1 MSLKNLLQNDWK
13 TAYKAKDKVRATTLS
28 MARAAILQLE
38 KSGTCET
45 ADDAS
50 VLEIITREVKQRR
63 ESVEEFARGNRQDLI
78 EATQKEIQILLEY
91 LPKQL
96 TQQEIVEIISDTA
109 IEVGASSAK
118 DMGKLM
124 SAIVLKTKG
133 KADGKLV
140 SKLVKEYLS

>member
-1 MSLKNLLQNDWK
+1 MSLKELLQNDWK
-13 TAYKAKDKVRATTLS
+13 AAVKAKDKVRATTLS

-38 KSGTCET
+38 KSGNCPQV
-45 ADDAS
+45 DDNS
-50 VLEIITREVKQRR
+50 VIEIIAREVKQRR
-63 ESVEEFARGNRQDLI
+63 ESVEEFVKGNRQDLI
-78 EATQKEIQILLEY
+78 EATQQEIEILLEY

-96 TQQEIVEIISDTA
+96 TQQEIVEVIRESA

-124 SAIVLKTKG
+124 SVVVPKTKG

-140 SKLVKEYLS
+140 SKLVREYLN